1 MADNQKKVTD
11 LTGITTPADA
21 NLIPIHDGTGLKN
34 ITFANF
40 RNKVNEPMDAKVE
53 PLLFN
58 NAAAHNAIYRG
69 KNIVVAG
76 DSKQLRP
83 STAFMKRY
91 LGGDT
96 DTDDVSV

>member
-40 RNKVNEPMDAKVE
+40 RNSFPCNQKYDLFH
-53 PLLFN
+53 LLS
-58 NAAAHNAIYRG
+58 RE
-69 KNIVVAG
+69 VT
-76 DSKQLRP
+76 Q
-83 STAFMKRY
+83 
-91 LGGDT
+91 
-96 DTDDVSV
+96 